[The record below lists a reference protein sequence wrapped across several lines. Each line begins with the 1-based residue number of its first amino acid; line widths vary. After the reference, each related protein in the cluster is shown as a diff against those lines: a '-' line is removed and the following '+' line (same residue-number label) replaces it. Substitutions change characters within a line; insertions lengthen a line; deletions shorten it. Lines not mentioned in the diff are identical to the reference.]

1 MVRPL
6 SPAVA
11 APSRAR
17 DSASRAL
24 SDIWSMLQVISSI
37 APAMVEA
44 ASLWLDDESETF
56 RAASA
61 ACRATSEMAV
71 ALSRTSRSEP
81 PILSSRALKAR
92 AVCPASSCRWIFTR
106 AVKSLLPSMRTIAR
120 RMPSREPTMLR
131 ITRKDIS
138 ASQEG
143 HQRQDDE
150 GHGEDR
156 ADDADGRELRR
167 FSGFALFARP

>member
-1 MVRPL
+1 
-6 SPAVA
+6 
-11 APSRAR
+11 
-17 DSASRAL
+17 
-24 SDIWSMLQVISSI
+24 
-37 APAMVEA
+37 
-44 ASLWLDDESETF
+44 SETF

-167 FSGFALFARP
+167 FSGFALFARPTVTEFEQFVQCHAGRLQVAYRGIVVAAQRVYRAGHGRP